1 MILFWDKFNKFA
13 VDDQGEI
20 PLKEKP
26 ELSFEF
32 DQLAFSTDNADVAV
46 REAKRITEDGEHHAL
61 TVGEVEELREYV
73 SNLRAEYIP
82 KVFGVDS
89 ENRYLGVVDANDPRI
104 SVVAAYAPANDH
116 PNWRYISDEW
126 VHCYFV
132 NEEGKLAETG
142 FLVLSYPVFG
152 SRSRWDFQEE
162 KWVSDEDY
170 PSSLKDGQQ
179 AFLAW
184 LTSSAIELAS
194 RNNPVEVSKEV
205 SVQIS
210 KAILESL
217 GDAVPEETKAN
228 IQVIIDSMLDEINN
242 YCETHDDFRIVIDN
256 LKSSN
261 L

>member
-1 MILFWDKFNKFA
+1 MILFWDKYNQFV

-20 PLKEKP
+20 PLVEKP

-32 DQLAFSTDNADVAV
+32 DELVFSTDNSQISV
-46 REAKRITEDGEHHAL
+46 REARYSINGEQHSL
-61 TVGEVEELREYV
+61 TVGEVEELREYAA
-73 SNLRAEYIP
+73 NLRANYVP

-89 ENRYLGVVDANDPRI
+89 ENRYLGVVDATDPRI
-104 SVVAAYAPANDH
+104 SVVAAYEPANNH
-116 PNWRYISDEW
+116 PNWRYIEGEW
-126 VHCYFV
+126 THCYFV

-142 FLVLSYPVFG
+142 TMIMFWPPYG
-152 SRSRWDFQEE
+152 ERSRWDFQEQ
-162 KWVSDEDY
+162 KWVTDENY
-170 PSSLKDGQQ
+170 PSSLKEGQQ
-179 AFLAW
+179 AFMAW

-194 RNNPVEVSKEV
+194 RNNSVEVSKEV
-205 SVQIS
+205 STQIA

-217 GDAVPEETKAN
+217 GDAVPEEAKAN
-228 IQVIIDSMLDEINN
+228 IQVIIDSLLDEINN